1 MSTFIY
7 QFNIYSILCCLKLT
21 FWITEAIFQVVFVVV
36 RLFVIL
42 CNEKISQEARNKCM
56 IQNNHYQPINT
67 FSLNRLHLKY
77 AIFMFQSNELFNV
90 HQCNSRQLKLK
101 PPITTPGTI
110 YLTVEWIRSS
120 FDICFMNLA
129 LQLPYDVDCVEFF
142 LFTAFSIC
150 LRSVFL
156 YLLSGERNRLLLAI
170 SACKK
175 HHSFRWIWVEMKE
188 KGKRRAREIKRD
200 RWRREMKRGERRE
213 WNRRRTR

>member
-1 MSTFIY
+1 
-7 QFNIYSILCCLKLT
+7 
-21 FWITEAIFQVVFVVV
+21 
-36 RLFVIL
+36 
-42 CNEKISQEARNKCM
+42 
-56 IQNNHYQPINT
+56 
-67 FSLNRLHLKY
+67 
-77 AIFMFQSNELFNV
+77 
-90 HQCNSRQLKLK
+90 
-101 PPITTPGTI
+101 
-110 YLTVEWIRSS
+110 
-120 FDICFMNLA
+120 MNLA

-170 SACKK
+170 SECKK

-200 RWRREMKRGERRE
+200 RWRREIKRGERRE